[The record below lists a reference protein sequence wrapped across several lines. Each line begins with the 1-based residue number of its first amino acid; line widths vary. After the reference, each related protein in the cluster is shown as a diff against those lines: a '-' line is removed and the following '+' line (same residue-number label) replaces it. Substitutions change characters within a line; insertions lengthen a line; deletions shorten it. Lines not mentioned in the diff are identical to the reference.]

1 MVLVE
6 VKSSGV
12 KSWRYGSG
20 SSRSI
25 GRWDGRGVS
34 GSINWVGLE
43 RWTVIFPENGRK
55 PQRIIDSGGGCDI
68 GGLGRS
74 APSFAR
80 IQLSKV
86 ISTRYHERL
95 LRF

>member
-25 GRWDGRGVS
+25 GRWDGRGAS
-34 GSINWVGLE
+34 GSINGVGLE
-43 RWTVIFPENGRK
+43 TCTVICPENGRK
-55 PQRIIDSGGGCDI
+55 PQRILDSGGGCGI
-68 GGLGRS
+68 EGFGGS

-80 IQLSKV
+80 MELSKV